1 VKTLER
7 DRRVRDRRS
16 GDRRRSDRRV
26 REASVSYGSAR
37 TPWGRLWAAMGEAGV
52 VAVALGAEPVGKI
65 AEEVR
70 SRHPAR
76 LVHDPDAVAPL
87 LEDLAT
93 FLAGGRR
100 TLDWEPDY
108 AGLTPFRRQVYEET
122 RRLPYG
128 TRIAYVELARRV
140 SSPRHAHA
148 VGTALAKNPF
158 RLLVPDHRVVE
169 AGGAPGGYR
178 FGRGWKSR
186 LLALEQG
193 QTALEWINSLAG
205 RS

>member
-1 VKTLER
+1 VSDRRKR
-7 DRRVRDRRS
+7 DRRV
-16 GDRRRSDRRV
+16 GDRRGADRRV
-26 REASVSYGSAR
+26 RETAVRYGTAR
-37 TPWGRLWAAMGEAGV
+37 TPWGRLWAAMGDAGV
-52 VAVALGAEPVGKI
+52 VAVAFGGEPVGKI

-70 SRHPAR
+70 SRHPSR
-76 LVHDPDAVAPL
+76 LVHDPAAVANL
-87 LEDLAT
+87 LEDLT
-93 FLAGGRR
+93 NFLAGGRR

-108 AGLTPFRRQVYEET
+108 TGLTPFRRHVYEET

-128 TRIAYVELARRV
+128 SRIAYAELARRV

-169 AGGAPGGYR
+169 TGGAPGGYR

-186 LLALEQG
+186 LLALESG

-205 RS
+205 RA